1 MDLFEN
7 IKNGKK
13 VLIGMIHCLPIPGTL
28 GGSATL
34 GQVIQRAV
42 EDAKVLEHCGFDAV
56 MVENEDRAQAP
67 HMTKLQFAAMSM
79 VARAVREAVSIPMGL
94 CLGCLNYE
102 EAITI
107 CKVAGGQFIRV
118 PIFVDTVMN
127 YHGIIE
133 PCSADVQACRTKLG
147 AQDIRILADVQVKYY
162 YMVNPQITV
171 AQSAVWAEKQGADAV
186 IVTGLRSG
194 AETSL
199 EDLRDVKKNV
209 HIPVAVGSG
218 VTEQNI
224 AQQLEV
230 SDIMIIGTTLRYGG
244 KMSEPIDPERA
255 ATIVVAAGGKT

>member
-7 IKNGKK
+7 IQNGKK
-13 VLIGMIHCLPIPGTL
+13 VLIGMVHCLPLPGTL
-28 GGSATL
+28 GASATL
-34 GQVIQRAV
+34 EQVIERAV
-42 EDAKVLEHCGFDAV
+42 EDARVLERCGFDAV
-56 MVENEDRAQAP
+56 MVENEDRAQGP

-79 VARAVREAVSIPMGL
+79 VTRAVREAVSIPMGL

-102 EAITI
+102 EALTI
-107 CKVAGGQFIRV
+107 CKVAGGQFIRA

-127 YHGIIE
+127 YHGIIG
-133 PCSADVQACRTKLG
+133 PCSADIQATRTRLG
-147 AQDIRILADVQVKYY
+147 AQEIRILADVQVKYY
-162 YMVNPQITV
+162 YMVNPQITI
-171 AQSAVWAEKQGADAV
+171 AQSAAWAEKQGADAV

-199 EDLRDVKKNV
+199 EDIWGVKKCV

-224 AQQLEV
+224 ARQLEV
-230 SDIMIIGTTLRYGG
+230 SDIMIIGTTLRRGG

-255 ATIVVAAGGKT
+255 AAIVAAAGGSV